1 MPPPEASLDPEL
13 AVWLADPRVALR
25 PPSAELPLEALRRG
39 ADGYLKRAPRPE
51 VASVED
57 AVIAGPGGPLTLR
70 VYRPDAAP
78 GEAAIV
84 FLHGGGFVFGDLETH
99 DGLCRRLVRASGL
112 TVVAVDYRLAPE
124 HPYPA
129 ALDDGLAAV
138 AWVRTTLG
146 ATRIGLAGDSAGA
159 QVATA
164 MALALAARGSPVAAL
179 GLLYPLADPD
189 RAGASQ
195 RALGEGHML
204 TGAFLAWSWEAYRGG
219 RDLSN
224 DPLFDLRRADLS
236 RLPPMTVVTAGYD
249 PLRDEG
255 LALAARA
262 VEAGVRVSAWHYP
275 DMIHGFLGLP
285 GGSRRSDEA
294 MVRLAEGLSGALRSG

>member
-1 MPPPEASLDPEL
+1 MPPPETPLDPEQ
-13 AVWLADPRVALR
+13 AAWLADPRVALR
-25 PPSAELPLEALRRG
+25 PPSAELPLEAMRRG
-39 ADGYLKRAPRPE
+39 ADGYLKRAHRPD

-57 AVIAGPGGPLTLR
+57 VLIIGPGGPLALR
-70 VYRPDAAP
+70 VYRPEAAA

-84 FLHGGGFVFGDLETH
+84 FLHGGGFVFGDLDTH
-99 DGLCRRLVRASGL
+99 DGLCRRLARASGL
-112 TVVAVDYRLAPE
+112 TVVAVEYRLAPE

-159 QVATA
+159 QIATA
-164 MALALAARGSPVAAL
+164 TALALAAQGAPVAAL
-179 GLLYPLADPD
+179 GLLYPLTDPD
-189 RAGASQ
+189 RASASQ

-204 TGAFLAWSWEAYRGG
+204 TGAFLAWSWDAYRGG
-219 RDLSN
+219 RDLSE

-262 VEAGVRVSAWHYP
+262 VEAGVTVSAWHYP
-275 DMIHGFLGLP
+275 DMIHGFVGLP
-285 GGSRRSDEA
+285 AGSRRSDEA
-294 MVRLAEGLSGALRSG
+294 LARLAEGLSSALRPG